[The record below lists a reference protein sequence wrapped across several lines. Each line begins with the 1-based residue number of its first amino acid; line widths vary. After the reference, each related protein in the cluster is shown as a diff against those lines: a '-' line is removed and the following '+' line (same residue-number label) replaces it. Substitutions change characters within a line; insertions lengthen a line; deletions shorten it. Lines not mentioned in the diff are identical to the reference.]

1 MAFINEG
8 LYEQQFQTTSV
19 VIAFVTP
26 TGDKRAMQMKAW
38 CEEQLVTSS
47 VYRPSQQPTN
57 GINDAGLFLFDAVP
71 PGALRPTDVFLS
83 PIWYAP
89 FDNKPQALLQI

>member
-26 TGDKRAMQMKAW
+26 TGEKRAMQMKAW
-38 CEEQLVTSS
+38 CEEQLVNSP
-47 VYRPSQQPTN
+47 VYRPYQHPTN
-57 GINDAGLFLFDAVP
+57 GSNDDGLFLFAAVP
-71 PGALRPTDVFLS
+71 PGALSPTNVFLS
-83 PIWYAP
+83 PLWYAP
-89 FDNKPQALLQI
+89 FDSQAQPLMAI